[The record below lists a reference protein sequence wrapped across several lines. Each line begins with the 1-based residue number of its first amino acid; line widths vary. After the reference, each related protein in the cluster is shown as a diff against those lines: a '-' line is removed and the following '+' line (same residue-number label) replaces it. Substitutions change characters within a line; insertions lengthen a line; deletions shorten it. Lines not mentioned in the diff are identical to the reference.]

1 VFRACARSARVPG
14 FHPSDG
20 FPVAPGCSTLETAKE
35 VSAPPTGGIV
45 IPVVCR
51 NSHTAFLRFSVSTTL
66 LEPLHQ
72 RNSSHT
78 LQKPAYRLITG
89 GRTPRGPNL
98 CSRKSFG
105 FGGRKVG
112 HGTRLQ
118 PVPAGKVVGA
128 TFSGRAPAFLRGAV
142 HVQLALPV
150 IWLLGARNRW
160 HLVVSPDKFL
170 LPSVLSACLRMY
182 TNMSG
187 QNSGDGTNYAEPV
200 STRLTPQLHDRFE
213 EWREENE
220 LGRTEALRQ
229 LVEQGLSEDREPIRL
244 ASFIAAVAFLLLS
257 VGNQGTSG
265 GYTIGG
271 IYITVTLFWAS
282 WPDIRNLY
290 RLGRESLR

>member
-1 VFRACARSARVPG
+1 
-14 FHPSDG
+14 
-20 FPVAPGCSTLETAKE
+20 
-35 VSAPPTGGIV
+35 
-45 IPVVCR
+45 
-51 NSHTAFLRFSVSTTL
+51 
-66 LEPLHQ
+66 
-72 RNSSHT
+72 
-78 LQKPAYRLITG
+78 
-89 GRTPRGPNL
+89 
-98 CSRKSFG
+98 
-105 FGGRKVG
+105 
-112 HGTRLQ
+112 
-118 PVPAGKVVGA
+118 
-128 TFSGRAPAFLRGAV
+128 
-142 HVQLALPV
+142 
-150 IWLLGARNRW
+150 
-160 HLVVSPDKFL
+160 
-170 LPSVLSACLRMY
+170 MY